1 MAFAARSRF
10 RFRLPRLTLVA
21 AALVALAACGD
32 DDSTSPDDATTRDY
46 ISAVSAVLN
55 TDAALSRAELKR
67 RGDAASPS
75 LSLST
80 PPTTITATF
89 HEGNPPAAGSGPA
102 AQGEGE
108 STPLVGQPFRYRLT
122 GSGAFSTVY
131 LWVDGASG
139 YWQLDVPVDVQS
151 LEMVLTLNDDLPADA
166 FDIESALGNDGAV
179 GSVASTP
186 VSATDLADA
195 DIAVTVRWTGAS
207 DVDLHVTDPNGN
219 EVYYANESTAEGGRL
234 DLDSNAGCS
243 IDNVNQETISWPK
256 DAAPDGDYTIVVDY
270 FADCGQ
276 PSAPWSLTLD
286 VKGRSAETFTGTFDG
301 PSGTQSTTVTTFA
314 FP

>member
-1 MAFAARSRF
+1 MAFVPSRIHL
-10 RFRLPRLTLVA
+10 RR
-21 AALVALAACGD
+21 VALAAVVAALAACSD
-32 DDSTSPDDATTRDY
+32 DDSTSPDDASARDY
-46 ISAVSAVLN
+46 ITAVSAVLN
-55 TDAALSRAELKR
+55 TDPALSRADLKR
-67 RGDAASPS
+67 RGAGAGPA

-89 HEGNPPAAGSGPA
+89 HEGDPPAAGSGPA
-102 AQGEGE
+102 AQGEGA
-108 STPLVGQPFRYRLT
+108 STPLVGQPFRFRLT

-131 LWVDGASG
+131 IWVDGASG
-139 YWQLDVPVDVQS
+139 YWQLDVPVDVQA
-151 LEMVLTLNDDLPADA
+151 LEMVLTLNDDLPAA
-166 FDIESALGNDGAV
+166 SFDIQSALGNDGAV

-219 EVYYANESTAEGGRL
+219 EVYWANETTEEGGRL

-256 DAAPDGDYTIVVDY
+256 DAAPEGDYTIVVDY
-270 FADCGQ
+270 FSDCGQ
-276 PSAPWSLTLD
+276 PSAPWSLSLD
-286 VKGRSAETFTGTFDG
+286 VNGRSSQTFSGTFTG
-301 PSGTQSTTVTTFA
+301 PSGNQSTTVTTFT